1 MVCIGSSTLLTGI
14 LLATGILVVVVVL
27 IGITV
32 ATWAVVGAGLLIAL
46 VGVRVAVVGVRVV
59 RVPALLIGHGVWS
72 AVCML
77 EGVSE
82 LRFQLQQEDGAG

>member
-1 MVCIGSSTLLTGI
+1 
-14 LLATGILVVVVVL
+14 
-27 IGITV
+27 
-32 ATWAVVGAGLLIAL
+32 LLIAL

-72 AVCML
+72 TVCML

-82 LRFQLQQEDGAG
+82 LRFQLQ